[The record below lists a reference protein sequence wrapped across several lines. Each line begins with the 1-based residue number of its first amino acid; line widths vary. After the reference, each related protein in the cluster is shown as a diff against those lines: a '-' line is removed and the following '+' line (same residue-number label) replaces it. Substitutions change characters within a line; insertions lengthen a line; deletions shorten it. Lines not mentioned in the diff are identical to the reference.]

1 MTRMNG
7 GQALVRSL
15 AAEGLRAVFGVP
27 GAGQYEA
34 IDALYSTPSIRYISV
49 RHEQAASYMA
59 DGYARAS
66 GDVAAALVV
75 EGPGLFNAMSGIA
88 TAFATSSPVLV
99 VTGGR
104 HHRKK
109 GLELDETAWLG
120 PLTKWVARAQRP
132 AEIPDI
138 VQEAFRQLRT
148 GRPRPVAI
156 EVPPAVFAATDEVS
170 LAQPAADSSSTPG
183 NAGVPP
189 AEGTGEPR
197 AIQRAADLLV
207 AAQRPVIWAGGGV
220 MRAKA
225 ATLVAELA
233 DYLQIPVVTTRQ
245 GKGSISELHPLSLG
259 MAEMRFQ
266 PLRDWLAGR
275 DLILAVGASHFSSA
289 DGQQIVRIDVD
300 ESELGGSDDVLQIQ
314 GDAYPVMIALNQA
327 VAASTPPRADKAD
340 AVQAEVEAINGAR
353 FDPSAQLQPQW
364 GFMQAIHAAL
374 PDDGIVI
381 QGMNQMGYYSR
392 NYFRARAPHAYLTS
406 SLHGTL
412 GCAYPIALGAK
423 VACPQRAVV
432 SISGDGGFLYNVQEL
447 ATAVQN
453 GINAVA
459 IVFNDN
465 AYGNVLRAQMEEFD
479 GHVLGTKLQNP
490 DFVALARSFG
500 AHGVRAQDAAAL
512 QSSLSDAVAA
522 DNDKPTL
529 IEVPVGM
536 LDREF

>member
-99 VTGGR
+99 VTGG
-104 HHRKK
+104 HHHSKK

-120 PLTKWVARAQRP
+120 PLTKWVARANRP
-132 AEIPDI
+132 SEIPDI
-138 VQEAFRQLRT
+138 VQEAFRQLRS

-156 EVPPAVFAATDEVS
+156 EVPPAVFAATEEVN
-170 LAQPAADSSSTPG
+170 LTQPSAESSASNEEEFP
-183 NAGVPP
+183 
-189 AEGTGEPR
+189 
-197 AIQRAADLLV
+197 AIQRAAELLI
-207 AAQRPVIWAGGGV
+207 AARRPVIWAGGGV
-220 MRAKA
+220 MRATA
-225 ATLVAELA
+225 ATLVGELA

-406 SLHGTL
+406 SSHGTL

>member
-1 MTRMNG
+1 MARMNG
-7 GQALVRSL
+7 GEALVRSL
-15 AAEGLRAVFGVP
+15 AAEGLRVVFGVP

-34 IDALYSTPSIRYISV
+34 IDALYTTPSVRYIAV

-66 GDVAAALVV
+66 GETAAALVV
-75 EGPGLFNAMSGIA
+75 EGPGLFNALSGVA
-88 TAFATSSPVLV
+88 TAYATSSPILV
-99 VTGGR
+99 VSGGH

-120 PLTKWVARAQRP
+120 PLTKWVGRAKSP
-132 AEIPDI
+132 AEIPSL
-138 VQEAFRQLRT
+138 VQEAFVQLRS
-148 GRPRPVAI
+148 GRPRPVGI
-156 EVPPAVFAATDEVS
+156 EVPPAVFAANEEVS
-170 LAQPAADSSSTPG
+170 LAQPVADSPESRVVDPQ
-183 NAGVPP
+183 AV
-189 AEGTGEPR
+189 
-197 AIQRAADLLV
+197 QQAADLLV
-207 AAQRPVIWAGGGV
+207 SARRPVIWAGGGV

-245 GKGSISELHPLSLG
+245 GKGAISELHPLSLG

-266 PLRDWLAGR
+266 PLRSWLTGR
-275 DLILAVGASHFSSA
+275 DLILAVGASNFRRG
-289 DGQQIVRIDVD
+289 DGQHVIRIDVD
-300 ESELGGSDDVLQIQ
+300 ESELGGENEQLAIQ
-314 GDAYPVMIALNQA
+314 GDAYPVMMALNPA
-327 VAASTPPRADKAD
+327 VAAAGPSRADKAE
-340 AVQAEVEAINGAR
+340 AVRAEVAAINGAR
-353 FDPSAQLQPQW
+353 FDPSSQLQPQW
-364 GFMQAIHAAL
+364 GFMEAIHAAL

-392 NYFRARAPHAYLTS
+392 NYFRPRAPHSYLTS
-406 SLHGTL
+406 SSHGTL

-423 VACPQRAVV
+423 VACPERTVV
-432 SISGDGGFLYNVQEL
+432 SISGDGGFLYNVHEL
-447 ATAVQN
+447 STAVQY

-479 GHVLGTKLQNP
+479 GHVLGTRLHNP
-490 DFVALARSFG
+490 DFVALAQSFG
-500 AHGVRAQDAAAL
+500 AHGVRAEDAGAL
-512 QSSLSDAVAA
+512 QTALEEAVAGK
-522 DNDKPTL
+522 NGKPTL